1 MQAIVVFFFFPFV
14 LCQVGMFKI
23 HPEIPESMSAEAKSF
38 ILRCFEPDP
47 DKRAFAHELLV
58 DEFLKVSSK
67 KRKSP
72 SKLSGK
78 EFLSHK
84 CYCSLKQVFRPLRWR
99 WKISIPGERSIVI
112 FCSSCRK
119 TVTAEFC

>member
-1 MQAIVVFFFFPFV
+1 MEALAQGAEEPKLKWEHITTLVSS
-14 LCQVGMFKI
+14 L
-23 HPEIPESMSAEAKSF
+23 PESMSAEAKSF

-72 SKLSGK
+72 SKLSV
-78 EFLSHK
+78 LSANTNE
-84 CYCSLKQVFRPLRWR
+84 YL
-99 WKISIPGERSIVI
+99 RSISLPVPVLVE
-112 FCSSCRK
+112 RYK
-119 TVTAEFC
+119 

>member
-1 MQAIVVFFFFPFV
+1 MITIYYIWYVFCYLAFEKRTVENFFFPA
-14 LCQVGMFKI
+14 LSQVGMFKI
-23 HPEIPESMSAEAKSF
+23 HPEIPESMSAEAKAF

-72 SKLSGK
+72 SKLSGN
-78 EFLSHK
+78 
-84 CYCSLKQVFRPLRWR
+84 CW
-99 WKISIPGERSIVI
+99 
-112 FCSSCRK
+112 
-119 TVTAEFC
+119 

>member
-1 MQAIVVFFFFPFV
+1 MIYHFYNLNSFLMLFSVWQKNSSGRC
-14 LCQVGMFKI
+14 LSLYLSQVGMFKI
-23 HPEIPESMSAEAKSF
+23 HPEIPESMSAEAKAF

-47 DKRAFAHELLV
+47 DKRAFAHELLI

-78 EFLSHK
+78 H
-84 CYCSLKQVFRPLRWR
+84 C
-99 WKISIPGERSIVI
+99 
-112 FCSSCRK
+112 
-119 TVTAEFC
+119 